1 MSWGQG
7 KDLDFYLTLDFH
19 FLKDIKVSCSVAKA
33 GLEFMVF
40 LPLECFNYKMQP
52 YAQYSSH
59 QSIIIIIIIV
69 IILKLHLKCVG
80 EHNVYL
86 ELGDNLG

>member
-7 KDLDFYLTLDFH
+7 KDLDFNLTLDFQ
-19 FLKDIKVSCSVAKA
+19 FLKDIKESCSVAKA

-59 QSIIIIIIIV
+59 QSIIIII
-69 IILKLHLKCVG
+69 LKLHLKCVE
-80 EHNVYL
+80 EHNAYL
-86 ELGDNLG
+86 ELSDNLW